1 MLAHPLGCQAKDQAY
16 VKERIEHTRSDKEK
30 EALKNE
36 LMRIKKLVSTA
47 ETTMKNYQA
56 EVRPS
61 LSFLLPPVALP
72 FFHMEM
78 ITESTRPTNSPHA
91 F

>member
-1 MLAHPLGCQAKDQAY
+1 
-16 VKERIEHTRSDKEK
+16 
-30 EALKNE
+30 
-36 LMRIKKLVSTA
+36 MRIKKLVSTA

-61 LSFLLPPVALP
+61 LSFLLPAVALP

-78 ITESTRPTNSPHA
+78 ITECTRPTNSPHA